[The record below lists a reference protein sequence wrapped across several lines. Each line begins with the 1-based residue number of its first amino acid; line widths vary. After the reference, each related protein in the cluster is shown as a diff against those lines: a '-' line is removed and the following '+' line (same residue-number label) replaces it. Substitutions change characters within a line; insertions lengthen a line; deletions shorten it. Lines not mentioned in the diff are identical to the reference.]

1 MECKKCGSHMKVT
14 ISRHSKTDNETYRK
28 LKCPGCGNT
37 FYTCECE
44 VDYESIEKEWK
55 AVDRAKAKK
64 GH

>member
-1 MECKKCGSHMKVT
+1 MKVT
-14 ISRHSKTDNETYRK
+14 ISRHNKTDNETYRK
-28 LKCPGCGNT
+28 LKCSGCGNV

-55 AVDRAKAKK
+55 AVDRAKAKP